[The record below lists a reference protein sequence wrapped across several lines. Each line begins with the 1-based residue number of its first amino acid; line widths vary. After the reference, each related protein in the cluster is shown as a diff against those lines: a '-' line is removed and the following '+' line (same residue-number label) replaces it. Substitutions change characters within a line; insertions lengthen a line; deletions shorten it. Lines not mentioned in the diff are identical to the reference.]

1 MANNKTEKNTL
12 VHDTISLFVITV
24 VAGLLLGIVFT
35 VTKKP
40 IEQQEA
46 KTKAEAYE
54 AVYEGAEFAED
65 PDTDKAL
72 EAYNEEL
79 AAGTVTKGGEVLS
92 DVEITEALKAS
103 VGGQDAGYVMTCSA
117 KGYGG
122 EVELALGIDN
132 EGTVKGIRI
141 TSCSNETP
149 GLGQNSAKEDWNGQ
163 FIGMTT
169 GQEVAV
175 VKDNTGSTESGTI
188 NAISGATITS
198 RAVTR
203 AVDGALGFVAGLSE

>member
-103 VGGQDAGYVMTCSA
+103 VDGQDAGYVMTCSA